1 MTGIDPADGGHADLG
16 PYLLGGLSA
25 AERSRFEEHLSGCA
39 SCRGELARLRDVP
52 ARLGA
57 LSAGEANQLL
67 GGDDPAETG
76 SASPAALPLAGGT
89 ADGGRHRPVGA
100 WLGPL
105 VERRRRARRR
115 TFALAAAVAVIAA
128 AAGGAVGY
136 VAGAPRGPAAPATGA
151 SYALTS
157 RHGVQ
162 ARVDLD
168 RKAWGTEVSLTA
180 AELPTTGVLELWILD
195 GSGRSNRVGSWMATT
210 TGTSAITC
218 PVPVQLPAIERVQ
231 VRSGARSVLA
241 EVRLPPSGAS

>member
-1 MTGIDPADGGHADLG
+1 MTGIDAADGGHGDLG
-16 PYLLGGLSA
+16 AYLLGGLSA
-25 AERSRFEEHLSGCA
+25 GERSRFEEHLFGCA
-39 SCRGELARLRDVP
+39 SCRSELARLRDLP

-57 LSAGEANQLL
+57 LSAEEANQLL

-76 SASPAALPLAGGT
+76 SAASAALPLAGGT
-89 ADGGRHRPVGA
+89 ADGGRRRPVGA
-100 WLGPL
+100 WPESLIEL
-105 VERRRRARRR
+105 RRRARRR
-115 TFALAAAVAVIAA
+115 AFALAAAVAVLAG

-136 VAGAPRGPAAPATGA
+136 VAGAPRGPAEPAPGA

-195 GSGRSNRVGSWMATT
+195 GSGQSNRVGSWMATT
-210 TGTSAITC
+210 TGKSAITC
-218 PVPVQLPAIERVQ
+218 PVPLQLPAIERVQ
-231 VRSGARSVLA
+231 VRSGGRSVLA